1 MARKDGLRLRAVVFW
16 LAVWQLGA
24 MALAAAYPHG
34 ELLLAS
40 PLASF
45 RRLAALAVT
54 AAFWN
59 AVGWSACRILGGFLL
74 SCLAAAGLA
83 ALAARYPL
91 AEELLAPPV
100 AAVKATPVASFI
112 ILALVWLDG
121 GCLPVFIAFLMVFPT
136 VYLNLLE
143 GIRQTDGKLLEMA
156 RVFRVPL
163 VRRLRGIYLPQV
175 LPYFRSAASRGLGLC
190 WKAGIAAEV
199 IGLPRGSMG
208 ERLYTAKIYF
218 QTADLFA
225 WTAAIV
231 AVSIL
236 FERLFLK
243 LADAIAGK
251 AAV

>member
-91 AEELLAPPV
+91 A
-100 AAVKATPVASFI
+100 
-112 ILALVWLDG
+112 
-121 GCLPVFIAFLMVFPT
+121 
-136 VYLNLLE
+136 
-143 GIRQTDGKLLEMA
+143 
-156 RVFRVPL
+156 
-163 VRRLRGIYLPQV
+163 
-175 LPYFRSAASRGLGLC
+175 
-190 WKAGIAAEV
+190 
-199 IGLPRGSMG
+199 
-208 ERLYTAKIYF
+208 
-218 QTADLFA
+218 
-225 WTAAIV
+225 
-231 AVSIL
+231 
-236 FERLFLK
+236 
-243 LADAIAGK
+243 
-251 AAV
+251 